1 MGRIRTVKPEL
12 FTHED
17 LFDLEKVTGMPMRV
31 AFIGLF
37 TCCDREGRFKWRPR
51 TLKLAVLPH
60 DEIDFSRVL
69 DALATRGFIRKYAI
83 DGEEF
88 GVIPTF
94 SKHQV
99 INNRESESELPDPAE
114 GSYISVTW
122 TRDARVDD
130 ATGTPTQGKG
140 RERKGKERKGREDAA
155 SKQAGLSLGLVVVDD
170 IAKRDVVAEIFDYWK
185 KIMLSPGSVLDDKR
199 KKLIKSALKMGYSPA
214 DLCKAIRGCSKSPF
228 HMGQN
233 AQKTKQNH
241 LGLIFRSAEYVDK
254 FIGLDSGD
262 AATANETMEQ
272 HNARVAAMFLGE
284 DFMADEQT
292 IEMEV

>member
-17 LFDLEKVTGMPMRV
+17 LFDLEKATGMPMRV

-69 DALATRGFIRKYAI
+69 DALATRGFIRKYEV

-94 SKHQV
+94 SRHQV
-99 INNRESESELPDPAE
+99 INNRESESELPAPTED
-114 GSYISVTW
+114 SYVSMTC
-122 TRDARVDD
+122 TRESRVDD
-130 ATGTPTQGKG
+130 ATGTRTQGKG
-140 RERKGKERKGREDAA
+140 KEGKGKEGKGTDT
-155 SKQAGLSLGLVVVDD
+155 STCKQADMLVVPPAPAGPSENEV
-170 IAKRDVVAEIFDYWK
+170 IEEIFAYWK

-199 KKLIKSALKMGYSPA
+199 KKLIKGALGMYSPA
-214 DLCKAIRGCSKSPF
+214 DVCKAIRGCSKSPY
-228 HMGQN
+228 HMGSN
-233 AQKTKQNH
+233 ASKTKYN
-241 LGLIFRSAEYVDK
+241 GLNLILRSAEYIDK
-254 FIGLDSGD
+254 FIELDKGD
-262 AATANETMEQ
+262 AATANESIEE
-272 HNARVAAMFLGE
+272 HNARVIAMFLGE
-284 DFMADEQT
+284 DMLEDDNV
-292 IEMEV
+292 IEMET